1 MLFRDPLNELYRLQ
15 REMNRLFNGYTL
27 REEQFPAVNVWSN
40 QEDVVVTAEIPG
52 LESKDINLKV
62 VNNHLTIEA
71 ERKADEVTEALYHRK
86 ERGYGEFSRIIELP
100 FTVEEDKVN
109 AQYKNGVLTVT
120 LPRKEETKPKKIEIS
135 VE

>member
-1 MLFRDPLNELYRLQ
+1 MLFRDPLNELYSLQ
-15 REMNRLFNGYTL
+15 KDMNRLFNGYTF
-27 REEQFPAVNVWSN
+27 REEQFPAVNVLSN
-40 QEDVVVTAEIPG
+40 QEDVIVTAEIPG

-71 ERKADEVTEALYHRK
+71 ERKADDVSEAVYHRR
-86 ERGYGEFSRIIELP
+86 ERGYGEFSRVVELP
-100 FTVEEDKVN
+100 FAVEEDQVN

-120 LPRKEETKPKKIEIS
+120 LPRKESTKPKKIEIS